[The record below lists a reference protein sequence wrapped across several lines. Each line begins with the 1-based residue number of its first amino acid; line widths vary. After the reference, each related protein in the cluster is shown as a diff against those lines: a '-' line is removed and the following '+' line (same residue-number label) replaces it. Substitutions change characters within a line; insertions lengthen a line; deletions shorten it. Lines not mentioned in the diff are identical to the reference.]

1 MVKSKL
7 DVMQWG
13 TDRLRIGPWRGD
25 ARTAFLAPVAGRP
38 AASATIDRCLD
49 VLAAKGYRSVITAAL
64 SRSEQEPFTELGF
77 VVHERLH
84 LLRHDLHQMPER
96 SSLHLRRARPF
107 DQGRVLDLDA
117 RAFDHFWRFD
127 RGGLADARQAT
138 PSSRFRVAEGYR
150 NGCRGRT
157 GVVGYAI
164 TGRAGD
170 VGYLQRLAV
179 DPDHHHRGI
188 GTALVTDSLWWSRR
202 RGAAVVLVNTQETNV
217 AAQSLYRRLGFEYE
231 EHGLAVLERSLIEPW
246 S

>member
-7 DVMQWG
+7 DVVQWG

-38 AASATIDRCLD
+38 ASIETIERCLE
-49 VLAAKGYRSVITAAL
+49 VLAAKGYESVLTAAL
-64 SRSEQEPFTELGF
+64 SHSEQRPFVQLGF

-84 LLRHDLHQMPER
+84 LLRHDLRDLPTPTPVR
-96 SSLHLRRARPF
+96 LRRARPF

-127 RGGLADARQAT
+127 RAGLHDARHAT
-138 PSSRFRVAEGYR
+138 PSSRFRVAERVPRRAG
-150 NGCRGRT
+150 GRPQ
-157 GVVGYAI
+157 VVGYAI
-164 TGRAGD
+164 TGRAGG

-188 GTALVTDSLWWSRR
+188 GTALVSDGLRWVRR
-202 RGAAVVLVNTQETNV
+202 HRAAIMLVNTQETNLG
-217 AAQSLYRRLGFEYE
+217 AQSLYERLGFAYE
-231 EHGLAVLERSLIEPW
+231 QHGLAVLERTLVGPRP
-246 S
+246 